1 MHAAAPQHSLP
12 QHSPLHALG
21 CCLRRR
27 WTRVLLLQQLL
38 VEVFDLLDPD
48 L

>member
-1 MHAAAPQHSLP
+1 MSVRFVCIDIRLSVAVWDV
-12 QHSPLHALG
+12 
-21 CCLRRR
+21 LRRR

>member
-1 MHAAAPQHSLP
+1 MPAAL
-12 QHSPLHALG
+12 
-21 CCLRRR
+21 CRR

-48 L
+48 LYAFFTFVVC

>member
-1 MHAAAPQHSLP
+1 L
-12 QHSPLHALG
+12 
-21 CCLRRR
+21 CRRR

>member
-1 MHAAAPQHSLP
+1 MLCGATLAFL
-12 QHSPLHALG
+12 QHSPTRLP
-21 CCLRRR
+21 CRR